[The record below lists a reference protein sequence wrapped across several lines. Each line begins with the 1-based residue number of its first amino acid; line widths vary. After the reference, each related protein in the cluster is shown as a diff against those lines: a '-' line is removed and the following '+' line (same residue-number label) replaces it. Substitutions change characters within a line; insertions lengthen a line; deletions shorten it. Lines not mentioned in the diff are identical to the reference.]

1 MGGPDAEGLSHRMT
15 GYSLNS
21 TVSKRTERHEHD
33 VSERDDMSI
42 NESRWVLTAKQLL
55 MLWQETSS
63 REERVES
70 SGLEL
75 VFSLML
81 KLMVQ
86 SLINDAA
93 PVFFFLV

>member
-1 MGGPDAEGLSHRMT
+1 
-15 GYSLNS
+15 
-21 TVSKRTERHEHD
+21 
-33 VSERDDMSI
+33 MSI

-93 PVFFFLV
+93 PVFFF

>member
-1 MGGPDAEGLSHRMT
+1 
-15 GYSLNS
+15 
-21 TVSKRTERHEHD
+21 
-33 VSERDDMSI
+33 MSI

-63 REERVES
+63 RDERVES

-93 PVFFFLV
+93 PVFFF

>member
-1 MGGPDAEGLSHRMT
+1 
-15 GYSLNS
+15 
-21 TVSKRTERHEHD
+21 
-33 VSERDDMSI
+33 MSI

-55 MLWQETSS
+55 MLWQETS
-63 REERVES
+63 RRDERVES

-93 PVFFFLV
+93 PVFFF